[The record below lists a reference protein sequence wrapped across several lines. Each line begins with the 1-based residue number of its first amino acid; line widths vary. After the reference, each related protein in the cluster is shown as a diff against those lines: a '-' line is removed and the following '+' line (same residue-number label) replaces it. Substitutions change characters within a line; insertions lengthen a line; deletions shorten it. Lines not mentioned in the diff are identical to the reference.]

1 MNASGN
7 LTSLTFDDDDVDDD
21 VHLFNLFFLLLFD
34 IMHHLLPLI
43 TTLPPLYESVM
54 GFKSWICWK

>member
-7 LTSLTFDDDDVDDD
+7 LTSLLLDNDVDDD
-21 VHLFNLFFLLLFD
+21 VRLFNLLFLLLFD